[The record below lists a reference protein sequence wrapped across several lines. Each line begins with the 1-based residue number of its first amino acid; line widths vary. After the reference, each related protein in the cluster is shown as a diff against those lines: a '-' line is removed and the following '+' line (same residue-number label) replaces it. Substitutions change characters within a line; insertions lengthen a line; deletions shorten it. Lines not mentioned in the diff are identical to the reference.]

1 MSKVVNRTAHTA
13 SRLHSLAVSMSLF
26 ALPSLVDAQVI
37 QQQALDTITVQ
48 GDWIG
53 NPTAEDAKEYSGAR
67 TVIDRR
73 QIEQS
78 GALNLED
85 ALRSSPSVQILDET
99 GTGIL
104 PNIGLRGLN
113 PLRSE
118 RLQMLVDGYPIAIG
132 PYSNVG
138 VSLFPLTMASVDTID
153 IVRGGAAVHY
163 GPNNVGGVMNF
174 ITRPIPGKLEQTFQ
188 QRATIASETGHI
200 FNDSY
205 YRIGGFVNDDLALQ
219 LQANVQRGNGFR
231 QHSNT
236 QVNNFIF
243 DAEYYLNARN
253 DFDFSLQYYDV
264 DADLPGAL
272 SPDAYEEDRYQSQR
286 PYDAYK
292 AKMWRGT
299 FAWTYRPNEN
309 VEFKW
314 RNFAHRADRTFYFG
328 QNFSEGAGWSDPAYQ
343 STDVADSPRKF
354 DVWGTE
360 PRLTVRHGIQTITVG
375 ARYVHEKVDFDVNR
389 TKLATGRT
397 SAIREWDLETN
408 AIALYASDTFSLLND
423 TLKITPGIRYES
435 VRMNFTDV
443 LGRAT
448 SANKANEVLP
458 GLTIGFDVSK
468 DLFVFANAQKSL
480 VPVQIAQAT
489 KKQAVANE
497 TAWNYELGARWQATD
512 KVALSSTL
520 FQIDYTDQIQYDKA
534 GDRYVNLGETQH
546 RGVELQT
553 DLELTSNLDL
563 RLGYTYL
570 QTKQKSGPFAGNQLP
585 NAPKHHFSAE
595 FGYEYQNWHAS
606 VAAFYVGESF
616 SDAANTVQETPSGSA
631 GQLPDYTLV
640 NVRIARDFKMGDG
653 QVLSLGLVA
662 NNLFDADYY
671 FRGADVSPIGRIPGP
686 GRSIIA
692 EANLTF

>member
-1 MSKVVNRTAHTA
+1 MSSPRHSTSQPAFRLRTLVM
-13 SRLHSLAVSMSLF
+13 SISLLTM
-26 ALPSLVDAQVI
+26 PSLGTAQTAQKPTLDA
-37 QQQALDTITVQ
+37 ITVQ

-67 TVIDRR
+67 TVLDSKR
-73 QIEQS
+73 IEQS

-85 ALRSSPSVQILDET
+85 ALRSSPSVQVLDET

-138 VSLFPLTMASVDTID
+138 VSLFPVTMASIDTID

-163 GPNNVGGVMNF
+163 GPNNVGGVVNF
-174 ITRPIPGKLEQTFQ
+174 LTRPIPGELEQTFQ
-188 QRATIASETGHI
+188 QRSTIAGETGHV

-205 YRIGGFVNDDLALQ
+205 YRVGGFVNDDLAVQ
-219 LQANVQRGNGFR
+219 LQANVQRGDGFR

-236 QVNNFIF
+236 KVNNFIF
-243 DAEYYLNARN
+243 DAEYFLDARN
-253 DFDFSLQYYDV
+253 DLDFSLQYYDV
-264 DADLPGAL
+264 DAQLPGAL
-272 SPDAYEEDRYQSQR
+272 SPEAYEEDRYQSQR

-292 AKMWRGT
+292 ANMWRGT
-299 FAWTYRPNEN
+299 FSWTYRPNEN

-314 RNFAHRADRTFYFG
+314 RNFAHRADRTFFFG
-328 QNFSEGAGWSDPAYQ
+328 QNFGNGVDWADPAYP
-343 STDVADSPRKF
+343 STDVSDSPRKF

-375 ARYVHEKVDFDVNR
+375 ARYVHESVDFDVNR
-389 TKLATGRT
+389 TKLATGKT
-397 SAIREWDLETN
+397 STVREWDLETN
-408 AIALYASDTFSLLND
+408 AVALYASDTFSLLD
-423 TLKITPGIRYES
+423 GALKITPGVRYEN

-443 LGRAT
+443 LGRSKSENTA
-448 SANKANEVLP
+448 KELLP
-458 GLTIGFDVSK
+458 GLTIGLDVNQ

-489 KKQAVANE
+489 KKQDVANE

-512 KVALSSTL
+512 RLALSSTL

-546 RGVELQT
+546 RGIELQT
-553 DLELTSNLDL
+553 DLELTPRLGL

-570 QTKQKSGPFAGNQLP
+570 QTKQKTGAFAGNQLP
-585 NAPKHHFSAE
+585 NAPEHHFSAE
-595 FGYEYQNWHAS
+595 LGYDYQNWHAS
-606 VAAFYVGESF
+606 VAAFYVGKSF
-616 SDAANTVQETPSGSA
+616 SDAANTVQETSSGSA
-631 GQLPDYTLV
+631 GELPDYTLV
-640 NVRIARDFKMGDG
+640 NARISRDFKLGDG
-653 QVLSLGLVA
+653 QVLNLGLVA
-662 NNLFDADYY
+662 NNLLDADYY
-671 FRGADVSPIGRIPGP
+671 FRGSDVSPIGRIPGP

-692 EANLTF
+692 EASFTF